1 MNTRTFLMTVAC
13 VTILAS
19 STTAL
24 AAGSVSRFGK
34 EKPVTV
40 EDFRAHPKDVE
51 GYHEEW
57 SLGVYMDGSYVGID
71 FVASNVGIGDMN
83 GAVLAKYEYEGK
95 TKEIKCKATF
105 DDDEWSFSKTGAF
118 YLQYGKNRL
127 EGDLKKLKA
136 TVRCKKL
143 AIDLEFENLVPPLKP
158 GSGVLKFGDGDG
170 EYSMVFPS
178 PRSHATGTVKAD
190 GKTIRIDG
198 VGYISHSRT
207 TMYPQDQIRR
217 WLRFKSI
224 NQDHTIVIAEM
235 EAERPYNRV
244 TNGWVFVIDSSG
256 RLISSGKT
264 NFQYDGFIK
273 DTKSSEGY
281 TIPRRV
287 RFVAVDGKN
296 QVTGALRMS
305 SIKKITDPT
314 ADLGAIKRA
323 FVRRFTKP
331 KNYRLYC
338 DYKLVVKTGAGE
350 KVFEGKGEYTYVYVN
365 P

>member
-1 MNTRTFLMTVAC
+1 MNTRTFLMTAAC
-13 VTILAS
+13 VSILAFS
-19 STTAL
+19 ITAM
-24 AAGSVSRFGK
+24 AVKSVSKFGK
-34 EKPVTV
+34 EKPVTI

-57 SLGVYMDGSYVGID
+57 SVGVYNEGTYVGID
-71 FVASNVGIGDMN
+71 FVGSNVGIGDMN
-83 GAVLAKYEYEGK
+83 GAVRAKFEYDGK
-95 TKEIKCKATF
+95 TKVVKCKATF

-118 YLQYGKNRL
+118 YLQFGKNRL

-143 AIDLEFENLVPPLKP
+143 SIDLEFENLVPPLKP

-170 EYSMVFPS
+170 EYNIVFPS
-178 PRSHATGTVKAD
+178 PRSRATGTVKAD
-190 GKTIRIDG
+190 GKTFPIDG
-198 VGYISHSRT
+198 PGYISHSRT

-217 WLRFKSI
+217 WMRFKSI
-224 NQDHTIVIAEM
+224 NENHTIVMAEM
-235 EAERPYNRV
+235 EAGKPYGRSR
-244 TNGWVFVIDSSG
+244 NGWVYIIDSTG
-256 RLISSGKT
+256 RLISSGRT

-287 RFVAVDGKN
+287 RFVAVEGKN
-296 QVTGALRMS
+296 QVTGVLRMS
-305 SIKKITDPT
+305 SIKKISDPT

-323 FVRRFTKP
+323 FIRRFIKP
-331 KNYRLYC
+331 KSYRLYC
-338 DYKLVVKTGAGE
+338 DYKINVKTEAGE
-350 KVFEGKGEYTYVYVN
+350 KVFEGKGEYTFVYVN